1 MGDWSIFSAL
11 PYSLFGHKMIV
22 AVTEVITALA
32 PVVNPINVSPTVN
45 TGPTGKVTIPD
56 LKFE

>member
-22 AVTEVITALA
+22 AVTEVM
-32 PVVNPINVSPTVN
+32 
-45 TGPTGKVTIPD
+45 
-56 LKFE
+56 FY